1 MRAKRE
7 GEFELYLYGCKQ
19 LLRLE
24 LCKGWSS
31 LHLLVWKNVV
41 GIEPTYIKISK
52 EPLGLIRT
60 NTLSVQNWI
69 NVYQLCSE
77 VSSELESLKNNGGNK
92 NKEKRKT
99 FKEKGKG
106 RIQSNAKDRRK
117 LQLAL
122 KNCFHRLETESQISG
137 RLANIYTNEKTVDN
151 VNINKAKETGNQ
163 KLIQF

>member
-1 MRAKRE
+1 M
-7 GEFELYLYGCKQ
+7 
-19 LLRLE
+19 
-24 LCKGWSS
+24 
-31 LHLLVWKNVV
+31 LVWKNVV

-52 EPLGLIRT
+52 EPVGLIRT
-60 NTLSVQNWI
+60 NVLSVQNWT
-69 NVYQLCSE
+69 NGQDLCSE

-106 RIQSNAKDRRK
+106 RIQSNAEDRRK

-122 KNCFHRLETESQISG
+122 KNCFHRLEIKSQISG
-137 RLANIYTNEKTVDN
+137 RLANIYNSEKTVEN
-151 VNINKAKETGNQ
+151 VIISKAKEIGNQ